1 MTTRPRVRDVMTFEV
16 ATLKRNDKLSIADD
30 VMQLGRIRHLPVL
43 DDDGFEVAG
52 IVSQRDL
59 LHGALARCIGYG
71 EYARNK
77 LYGQL
82 LVKEVMT
89 TDVVSVTPET
99 SLEDAARLMVER
111 KLGCLVVVDNDRLE
125 GILTDSAFVKLQ
137 VEST

>member
-1 MTTRPRVRDVMTFEV
+1 MTLEV

-43 DDDGFEVAG
+43 EDDGCELAG

-71 EYARNK
+71 QHARQK
-77 LYGQL
+77 LLDQL

-89 TDVVSVTPET
+89 TDVVTVTPDT
-99 SLEDAARLMVER
+99 SLDEAARLMLDR
-111 KLGCLVVVDNDRLE
+111 KLGCVVVVDDDRLA
-125 GILTDSAFVKLQ
+125 GILTESDFVKLQ
-137 VEST
+137 IEPSGA